1 MRTGSS
7 ILGWWTGAV
16 NLRGAAVGA
25 APGSVPL
32 RVAIAQTLPR
42 LGDLDANLALH
53 REWIGRARKAGAALL
68 VFPELSL
75 TGYAVRD
82 LAPSLAVPAK
92 GGPLQALAKD
102 AGEMAVAVGAV
113 VEDRAGPPANAGVI
127 LERGRV
133 AFVHRKVYLPTHGM
147 FEEAR
152 YFSAGD
158 RFRVHRS
165 KALGLS
171 LGVLVCRDLWHLSS
185 GVALSWRG
193 MDLLVG
199 ISASPGRDLSE
210 GRPVRDTGDP
220 GVGFGS
226 LHMLRLLDESYA
238 RCLGAFV
245 VHANRVGTEEG
256 VTFAG
261 GSEIRDPTGRVVA
274 EGPDGEEALVV
285 ADLDRDL
292 LRRARTALPLERDER
307 RDLVAR
313 EVRDALRERVGRRGA
328 RPEPSRRT

>member
-1 MRTGSS
+1 VRTGSS

-32 RVAIAQTLPR
+32 RVAIAQTHPR

-82 LAPSLAVPAK
+82 LAPSVAVPAK
-92 GGPLQALAKD
+92 GGPLQALAKE
-102 AGEMAVAVGAV
+102 AGDMAVALGAV
-113 VEDRAGPPANAGVI
+113 VEDRAGPPANAGVL

-152 YFSAGD
+152 YFSPGD

-199 ISASPGRDLSE
+199 MSASPGRDLSE
-210 GRPVRDTGDP
+210 GRPGGD
-220 GVGFGS
+220 GFGS
-226 LHMLRLLDESYA
+226 LRMLRLLDETYA
-238 RCLGAFV
+238 RCLGVFV

-261 GSEIRDPTGRVVA
+261 GSEIRDPTGRAVA

-292 LRRARTALPLERDER
+292 LRRARAALPLERDER

-313 EVRDALRERVGRRGA
+313 EVRDALRERGRRPA
-328 RPEPSRRT
+328 D

>member
-1 MRTGSS
+1 VRAGWS
-7 ILGWWTGAV
+7 ILGWGEGAV
-16 NLRGAAVGA
+16 NLRGAGAAA
-25 APGSVPL
+25 APGERPL
-32 RVAIAQTLPR
+32 RVAIAQMHPR
-42 LGDLDANLALH
+42 LGDLEANLALH
-53 REWIGRARKAGAALL
+53 REWIGRAREAGAALL

-82 LAPSLAVPAK
+82 LAPSLALPAK
-92 GGPLQALAKD
+92 GGPLLALARS

-113 VEDRAGPPANAGVI
+113 VEARTGPPANAGVL

-133 AFVHRKVYLPTHGM
+133 AFVHRKAYLPNHGM

-152 YFSAGD
+152 YFSPGD

-171 LGVLVCRDLWHLSS
+171 LGLLVCRDLWHLSS
-185 GVALSWRG
+185 AVALSWRG

-199 ISASPGRDLSE
+199 LSASPGRDLSE
-210 GRPVRDTGDP
+210 GRPGDD
-220 GVGFGS
+220 GFGS
-226 LHMLRLLDESYA
+226 LRVLRLLDETYA
-238 RCLGAFV
+238 RCLGVFV

-261 GSEIRDPTGRVVA
+261 GSEVRDPTGRLVA
-274 EGPDGEEALVV
+274 SGPDGEEALVV
-285 ADLDRDL
+285 ADLDPDL

-313 EVRDALRERVGRRGA
+313 EVRDALRERGRRPA
-328 RPEPSRRT
+328 D

>member
-1 MRTGSS
+1 MDGCAYGWS

-16 NLRGAAVGA
+16 NLREWGFDL

-32 RVAIAQTLPR
+32 RVAIAQMHPR
-42 LGDLDANLALH
+42 LGDLEGNLALH
-53 REWIGRARKAGAALL
+53 RDWIGRAREAGASLL

-82 LAPSLAVPAK
+82 LAPSLALPAK
-92 GGPLQALAKD
+92 GGPLQSLAKE
-102 AGEMAVAVGAV
+102 AGGMTVAVGAL

-152 YFSAGD
+152 YLSPGD

-165 KALGLS
+165 KPLGMN

-185 GVALSWRG
+185 AVALSWRG

-199 ISASPGRDLSE
+199 MSASPGRDLSE
-210 GRPVRDTGDP
+210 GRPGGD
-220 GVGFGS
+220 GFGS
-226 LHMLRLLDESYA
+226 RHMLRLLDESYA

-256 VTFAG
+256 VTFSG
-261 GSEIRDPTGRVVA
+261 GSEVRDPTGRLVA
-274 EGPDGEEALVV
+274 EGPEGDEALVT
-285 ADLDRDL
+285 ADLDPDL
-292 LRRARTALPLERDER
+292 LRRARSALPLERDER
-307 RDLVAR
+307 RELVAR
-313 EVRDALRERVGRRGA
+313 EVRDALRERGRRPA
-328 RPEPSRRT
+328 D